1 MNISDEKAYYVN
13 NILTIYFIAIICFVA
28 IYSFVYIPDYETY
41 EISDWMINYEGGF
54 VRRGLIGQCLLWA
67 NHIHSFDIRYAIV
80 LIEAFFYVL
89 FLYLIFK
96 IFNKYKW
103 SLLGA
108 MFPIVCS
115 TTSLTVYRRDFMM
128 LCLCYLSY
136 KLFFRYLKDNRINS
150 LIISIMIMSVSITI
164 YEPIFFVMVP
174 VLVLQYWNKKKNIL
188 NTLFIFLIPI
198 LCMVLSCIF
207 RGTDN
212 QVNDIW
218 QSWLPYLSQYVD
230 IQNENIGFAIQFL
243 GLTNQEVFS
252 LHYECTFRDNMPLW
266 TIITL
271 IIVFSLAYFLCT
283 YVPSV
288 YREGKRLCEN
298 IDKYEISKILLFQL
312 FIQLPIFTLLS
323 CDYGRT
329 IPMSLYTSLFIFH
342 MSKMN
347 GYKVYVTNIIG
358 NTSDKIIN
366 SLNSYTVFN
375 NPWVYIFTILLFPF
389 HTFAPSLVYD
399 NIIVHSLQK
408 IIKYLI

>member
-67 NHIHSFDIRYAIV
+67 NHIHSFDIRYTIV
-80 LIEAFFYVL
+80 FIEAFFYVL

-174 VLVLQYWNKKKNIL
+174 VLVLQYWNKKKDIINS
-188 NTLFIFLIPI
+188 LFIFLIPI

-243 GLTNQEVFS
+243 GLTNKEVFS
-252 LHYECTFRDNMPLW
+252 LHYECTFRGNMPLW

>member
-67 NHIHSFDIRYAIV
+67 NHIHSFDIRYSIV

-136 KLFFRYLKDNRINS
+136 KLFFRYLKDNGINS

-174 VLVLQYWNKKKNIL
+174 VLVLQYWNKKKNII

-329 IPMSLYTSLFIFH
+329 IPMSLYTSFFIFH

>member
-136 KLFFRYLKDNRINS
+136 KLFFRYLKDNGINS

-174 VLVLQYWNKKKNIL
+174 VLVLQYWNKKKNIK
-188 NTLFIFLIPI
+188 NSLFIFLIPI

-329 IPMSLYTSLFIFH
+329 IPMSLYTSIFIFH

>member
-67 NHIHSFDIRYAIV
+67 NHIHSFDIRYSIV

-136 KLFFRYLKDNRINS
+136 KLFFRYLKDNGINS

-174 VLVLQYWNKKKNIL
+174 VLVLQYWNKKKNII
-188 NTLFIFLIPI
+188 NSLFIFLIPI

-266 TIITL
+266 TIISL

-329 IPMSLYTSLFIFH
+329 IPMSLYTSFFIFH
-342 MSKMN
+342 MSKKN

>member
-174 VLVLQYWNKKKNIL
+174 VLVLQYWNKKKNII
-188 NTLFIFLIPI
+188 NSLFIFLIPI

-243 GLTNQEVFS
+243 GLTNKEVFS

>member
-136 KLFFRYLKDNRINS
+136 KLFFRYLKDNGINS

-174 VLVLQYWNKKKNIL
+174 VLVLQYWNKKKNII
-188 NTLFIFLIPI
+188 NSLFIFLIPI

-298 IDKYEISKILLFQL
+298 IDKYEISKILLFKL
-312 FIQLPIFTLLS
+312 FIPLPIFTFLS

-329 IPMSLYTSLFIFH
+329 IPMSLYTSFFIFH

-366 SLNSYTVFN
+366 SLNSYMVFN

>member
-136 KLFFRYLKDNRINS
+136 KLFFRYLKDNGINS

-174 VLVLQYWNKKKNIL
+174 VLVLQY
-188 NTLFIFLIPI
+188 
-198 LCMVLSCIF
+198 
-207 RGTDN
+207 
-212 QVNDIW
+212 
-218 QSWLPYLSQYVD
+218 
-230 IQNENIGFAIQFL
+230 
-243 GLTNQEVFS
+243 
-252 LHYECTFRDNMPLW
+252 
-266 TIITL
+266 
-271 IIVFSLAYFLCT
+271 
-283 YVPSV
+283 
-288 YREGKRLCEN
+288 
-298 IDKYEISKILLFQL
+298 
-312 FIQLPIFTLLS
+312 
-323 CDYGRT
+323 
-329 IPMSLYTSLFIFH
+329 
-342 MSKMN
+342 
-347 GYKVYVTNIIG
+347 
-358 NTSDKIIN
+358 
-366 SLNSYTVFN
+366 
-375 NPWVYIFTILLFPF
+375 
-389 HTFAPSLVYD
+389 
-399 NIIVHSLQK
+399 
-408 IIKYLI
+408 

>member
-174 VLVLQYWNKKKNIL
+174 VLVLQYWNKKKNII
-188 NTLFIFLIPI
+188 NSLFIFLIPI

-298 IDKYEISKILLFQL
+298 FDKYELSKILLFQL
-312 FIQLPIFTLLS
+312 FIQLPIFTFLS

-329 IPMSLYTSLFIFH
+329 IPMSLYTSFFIFH
-342 MSKMN
+342 MSKKN

>member
-41 EISDWMINYEGGF
+41 EISDWMINYECGF

-67 NHIHSFDIRYAIV
+67 NHIHSFDIRYSIV

-136 KLFFRYLKDNRINS
+136 KLFFRYLKDNGINS

-174 VLVLQYWNKKKNIL
+174 VLVLQYWNKKKNII

-329 IPMSLYTSLFIFH
+329 IPMSLYTSFFIFH

>member
-1 MNISDEKAYYVN
+1 
-13 NILTIYFIAIICFVA
+13 
-28 IYSFVYIPDYETY
+28 
-41 EISDWMINYEGGF
+41 MINYEGGF

-67 NHIHSFDIRYAIV
+67 NHIHSFDIRYSIV

-136 KLFFRYLKDNRINS
+136 KLFFRYLKDNGINS

-174 VLVLQYWNKKKNIL
+174 VLVLQYWNKKKNII

>member
-80 LIEAFFYVL
+80 LIEALFYVL

-136 KLFFRYLKDNRINS
+136 KLFFRYLKDNGINS

-174 VLVLQYWNKKKNIL
+174 VLVLQYWNKKKNII
-188 NTLFIFLIPI
+188 NSLFIFLIPI

-266 TIITL
+266 TIISL

-329 IPMSLYTSLFIFH
+329 IPMSLYTSFFIFH
-342 MSKMN
+342 MSKKN

>member
-67 NHIHSFDIRYAIV
+67 NHIHSFDIRYTIV
-80 LIEAFFYVL
+80 FIEAFFYVL

-136 KLFFRYLKDNRINS
+136 KLFFRYLKDNGINS

-174 VLVLQYWNKKKNIL
+174 VLVLQYWNKKKNII
-188 NTLFIFLIPI
+188 NSLFIFLIPI

-329 IPMSLYTSLFIFH
+329 IPMSLYTSFFIFH

>member
-67 NHIHSFDIRYAIV
+67 NHIHSFDIRYTIV
-80 LIEAFFYVL
+80 FIEAFFYVL

-174 VLVLQYWNKKKNIL
+174 VLVLQYWNKKKNII

-329 IPMSLYTSLFIFH
+329 IPMSLYTSFFIFH

>member
-67 NHIHSFDIRYAIV
+67 NHIHSFDIRYSIV

-136 KLFFRYLKDNRINS
+136 KLFFRYLKDNGINS

-174 VLVLQYWNKKKNIL
+174 VLVLQYWNKKKNII

-329 IPMSLYTSLFIFH
+329 IPMSLYTSFFIFH
-342 MSKMN
+342 MSKKN

>member
-80 LIEAFFYVL
+80 LIEALFYVL

-136 KLFFRYLKDNRINS
+136 KLFFRYLKDNGINS

-174 VLVLQYWNKKKNIL
+174 VLVLQYWNKKKNII
-188 NTLFIFLIPI
+188 NSLFIFLIPI

-329 IPMSLYTSLFIFH
+329 IPMSLYTSIFIFH

>member
-67 NHIHSFDIRYAIV
+67 NHIHSFDIRYSIV

-136 KLFFRYLKDNRINS
+136 KLFFRYLKDNGINS

-174 VLVLQYWNKKKNIL
+174 VLVLQYWNKKKNII
-188 NTLFIFLIPI
+188 NSLFIFLIPI

-298 IDKYEISKILLFQL
+298 IDKYELSKILLFQL

-329 IPMSLYTSLFIFH
+329 IPMSLYTSFFIFH

>member
-174 VLVLQYWNKKKNIL
+174 VLVLQYWNKKKNII
-188 NTLFIFLIPI
+188 NSLFIFLIPI

-266 TIITL
+266 TIISL

-329 IPMSLYTSLFIFH
+329 IPMSLYTSFFIFH
-342 MSKMN
+342 MSKKN

>member
-67 NHIHSFDIRYAIV
+67 NHIHSFDIRYSIV

-174 VLVLQYWNKKKNIL
+174 VLVLQYWNKKKNII
-188 NTLFIFLIPI
+188 NSLFIFLIPI

-312 FIQLPIFTLLS
+312 VIQMPIFTFLS

-329 IPMSLYTSLFIFH
+329 IPMSLYTSFFIFH

>member
-67 NHIHSFDIRYAIV
+67 NHIHSFDIRYTIV
-80 LIEAFFYVL
+80 FIEAFFYVL

-136 KLFFRYLKDNRINS
+136 KLFFRYLKDNGINS

-174 VLVLQYWNKKKNIL
+174 VLVLQYWNKKKDIINS
-188 NTLFIFLIPI
+188 LFIFLIPI

-266 TIITL
+266 TIISL

-329 IPMSLYTSLFIFH
+329 IPMSLYTSFFIFH
-342 MSKMN
+342 MSKKN

>member
-67 NHIHSFDIRYAIV
+67 NHIHSFDIRYTIV
-80 LIEAFFYVL
+80 FIEAFFYVL

-174 VLVLQYWNKKKNIL
+174 VLVLQYWNKKKNIK
-188 NTLFIFLIPI
+188 NSLFIFLIPI

-288 YREGKRLCEN
+288 YIEGKRLCEK

-312 FIQLPIFTLLS
+312 FIQLPIFTFLS

-329 IPMSLYTSLFIFH
+329 IPMSLYTSFFIFH

>member
-150 LIISIMIMSVSITI
+150 LIISIMIMSISITI

-174 VLVLQYWNKKKNIL
+174 VLVLQYWNKKKNII
-188 NTLFIFLIPI
+188 NSLFIFLIPI

-243 GLTNQEVFS
+243 GLTNQKVFS

-329 IPMSLYTSLFIFH
+329 IPMSLYTSFFIFH

-366 SLNSYTVFN
+366 SLNSYMVFN

>member
-174 VLVLQYWNKKKNIL
+174 VLVLQYWNKKKNII

>member
-80 LIEAFFYVL
+80 LIEALFYVL

-136 KLFFRYLKDNRINS
+136 KLFFRYLKDNGINS

-174 VLVLQYWNKKKNIL
+174 VLVLQYWNKKKNII
-188 NTLFIFLIPI
+188 NSLFIFLIPI

>member
-136 KLFFRYLKDNRINS
+136 KLFFRYLKDNGINS

-174 VLVLQYWNKKKNIL
+174 VLVLQYWNKKKNIK
-188 NTLFIFLIPI
+188 NSLFIFLIPI

-243 GLTNQEVFS
+243 GLTNKEVFS
-252 LHYECTFRDNMPLW
+252 LHYECTFRGNMPLW
-266 TIITL
+266 TIISL

-329 IPMSLYTSLFIFH
+329 IPMSLYTSFFIFH
-342 MSKMN
+342 MSKKN

>member
-67 NHIHSFDIRYAIV
+67 NHIHSFDIRYTIV
-80 LIEAFFYVL
+80 FIEAFFYVL

-136 KLFFRYLKDNRINS
+136 KLFFRYLKDNGINS

-174 VLVLQYWNKKKNIL
+174 VLVLQYWNKKKNII

-312 FIQLPIFTLLS
+312 VIQMPIFTFLS

-329 IPMSLYTSLFIFH
+329 IPMSLYTSFFIFH

>member
-136 KLFFRYLKDNRINS
+136 KLFFRYLKDNGINS

>member
-67 NHIHSFDIRYAIV
+67 NHIHSFDIRYSIV

-136 KLFFRYLKDNRINS
+136 KLFFRYLKDNGINS

-174 VLVLQYWNKKKNIL
+174 VLVLQYWNKKKDIINS
-188 NTLFIFLIPI
+188 LFIFLIPI

-329 IPMSLYTSLFIFH
+329 IPMSLYTSFFIFH

>member
-67 NHIHSFDIRYAIV
+67 NHIHSFDIRYTIV
-80 LIEAFFYVL
+80 FIEAFFYVL

-136 KLFFRYLKDNRINS
+136 KLFFRYLKDNGINS

-174 VLVLQYWNKKKNIL
+174 VLVLQYWNKKKNII

-266 TIITL
+266 TIISL

-329 IPMSLYTSLFIFH
+329 IPMSLYTSFFIFH
-342 MSKMN
+342 MSKKN

>member
-80 LIEAFFYVL
+80 LIEALFYVL

-174 VLVLQYWNKKKNIL
+174 VLVLQYWNKKKDIINS
-188 NTLFIFLIPI
+188 LFIFLIPI

-329 IPMSLYTSLFIFH
+329 IPMSLYTSFFIFH

>member
-136 KLFFRYLKDNRINS
+136 KLFFRYLKDNGINS

-174 VLVLQYWNKKKNIL
+174 VLVLQYWNKKKNII

-266 TIITL
+266 TIISL

-329 IPMSLYTSLFIFH
+329 IPMSLYTSFFIFH
-342 MSKMN
+342 MSKKN

-358 NTSDKIIN
+358 KTSDKIIN

-375 NPWVYIFTILLFPF
+375 TPWFYIFTILLFPF

>member
-80 LIEAFFYVL
+80 LIEALFYVL

-136 KLFFRYLKDNRINS
+136 KLFFRYLKDNGINS

-174 VLVLQYWNKKKNIL
+174 VLVLQYWNKKKDIINS
-188 NTLFIFLIPI
+188 LFIFLIPI
-198 LCMVLSCIF
+198 LCTVLSCIF

-329 IPMSLYTSLFIFH
+329 IPMSLYTSFFIFH

>member
-67 NHIHSFDIRYAIV
+67 NHIHSFDIRYSIV

-136 KLFFRYLKDNRINS
+136 KLFFRYLKDNGINS

-174 VLVLQYWNKKKNIL
+174 VLVLQYWNKKKNII

>member
-67 NHIHSFDIRYAIV
+67 NHIHSFDIRYSIV

-136 KLFFRYLKDNRINS
+136 KLFFRYLKDNGINS

-174 VLVLQYWNKKKNIL
+174 VLVLQYWNKKKNII
-188 NTLFIFLIPI
+188 NSLFIFLIPI

-329 IPMSLYTSLFIFH
+329 IPMSLYTSFFIFH
-342 MSKMN
+342 MSKKN

>member
-174 VLVLQYWNKKKNIL
+174 VLVLQYWNKKKNII
-188 NTLFIFLIPI
+188 NSLFIFLIPI

-312 FIQLPIFTLLS
+312 FIQLPIFTFLS

-329 IPMSLYTSLFIFH
+329 IPMSLYTSFFIFH

-358 NTSDKIIN
+358 KTSDKIIN
-366 SLNSYTVFN
+366 SLNSYMVFN

>member
-67 NHIHSFDIRYAIV
+67 NHIHSFDIRYTIV
-80 LIEAFFYVL
+80 FIEAFFYVL

-174 VLVLQYWNKKKNIL
+174 VLVLQYWNKKKNIK
-188 NTLFIFLIPI
+188 NSLFIFLIPI

-252 LHYECTFRDNMPLW
+252 LHYECTFRGNMPLW

>member
-67 NHIHSFDIRYAIV
+67 NHIHSFDIRYTIV
-80 LIEAFFYVL
+80 FIEAFFYVL

-174 VLVLQYWNKKKNIL
+174 VLVLQYWNKKKNIK
-188 NTLFIFLIPI
+188 NSLFIFLIPI

-243 GLTNQEVFS
+243 GLTNKEVFS
-252 LHYECTFRDNMPLW
+252 LHYECTFRGNMPLW

>member
-1 MNISDEKAYYVN
+1 
-13 NILTIYFIAIICFVA
+13 
-28 IYSFVYIPDYETY
+28 
-41 EISDWMINYEGGF
+41 
-54 VRRGLIGQCLLWA
+54 
-67 NHIHSFDIRYAIV
+67 
-80 LIEAFFYVL
+80 
-89 FLYLIFK
+89 
-96 IFNKYKW
+96 
-103 SLLGA
+103 
-108 MFPIVCS
+108 
-115 TTSLTVYRRDFMM
+115 
-128 LCLCYLSY
+128 
-136 KLFFRYLKDNRINS
+136 
-150 LIISIMIMSVSITI
+150 MIMSVSITI

-174 VLVLQYWNKKKNIL
+174 VLVLQYWNKKKNII

-375 NPWVYIFTILLFPF
+375 NPWFYIFTILLFPF

>member
-136 KLFFRYLKDNRINS
+136 KLFFRYLKDNGINS

-174 VLVLQYWNKKKNIL
+174 VLVLQYWNKKKNII
-188 NTLFIFLIPI
+188 NSLFIFLIPI

-329 IPMSLYTSLFIFH
+329 IPMSLYTSFFIFH

-347 GYKVYVTNIIG
+347 GYKVSVTNIIG

>member
-174 VLVLQYWNKKKNIL
+174 VLVLQYWNKKKNIK
-188 NTLFIFLIPI
+188 NSLFIFLIPI
-198 LCMVLSCIF
+198 LCIVLSCIF

-243 GLTNQEVFS
+243 GLTNKEVFS
-252 LHYECTFRDNMPLW
+252 LHYECTFRGNMPLW